1 MTRASPPAHFTS
13 NASEEVEGEGGSS
26 RGGSRVAKPGVALR
40 SLAAGHFETARQGV
54 WGARWP
60 AQFVSV
66 RVLVAVAV
74 PQGQARQPPEA
85 SGSLHLRGDMW
96 R

>member
-26 RGGSRVAKPGVALR
+26 RGGSRVGKPGVALR

-54 WGARWP
+54 WGAL
-60 AQFVSV
+60 AG
-66 RVLVAVAV
+66 AVCLCAS
-74 PQGQARQPPEA
+74 PGGGGGAPRTGAAATRGQRLPPPP
-85 SGSLHLRGDMW
+85 R
-96 R
+96 